1 MTFLFTAD
9 LLSILTCRII
19 NLLRMQHFTAN
30 YSAFTAALLQNYLG
44 TMEEGEGE
52 EDREVGDG
60 CEKRAQPQLELA
72 GLRLLT
78 D

>member
-44 TMEEGEGE
+44 TMEEGGR
-52 EDREVGDG
+52 EDVERER
-60 CEKRAQPQLELA
+60 ERRIERLEMDV
-72 GLRLLT
+72 RREPSPSSS
-78 D
+78 